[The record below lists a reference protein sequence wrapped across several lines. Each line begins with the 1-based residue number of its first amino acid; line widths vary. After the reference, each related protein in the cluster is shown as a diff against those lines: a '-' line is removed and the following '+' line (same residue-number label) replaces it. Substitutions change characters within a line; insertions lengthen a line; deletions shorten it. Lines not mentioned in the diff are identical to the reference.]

1 MKVKTG
7 KIKYSFVIIALIF
20 CVNIF
25 AQSKKVWINQAD
37 EFFGKRDYASALKY
51 YQKVLDDT
59 SVLAIEIIPYEVA
72 ISNQKLKDFQKE
84 IDTNRTVPILHYIH
98 HQQGM
103 CYRNTQDYKH
113 AVEKFGFTAEY
124 DSYPE
129 DRYFYGEAL
138 MKVNEHEKAITQF
151 ESFIKTERKIDSLTK
166 SAQLAMTGCYY
177 AINGSSTIKDV
188 EVTQLDTAIFN
199 RGTSSFAPMYW
210 ESEEKL
216 LFTSARAG
224 GVVLD
229 PVNQNSEFLCD
240 IYYSEKIDAETWGVA
255 QNFGRPVN
263 TGNNEAAACFNNRNV
278 MFFTKWSDEDRVN
291 QHIYLARMVAGKFF
305 EAMKLDT
312 SVNKKGYRS
321 IQPFVSMDGGT
332 LFFSSDRPGGK
343 GGLDIWKIDIDPSGM
358 PIGEAVNLG
367 DPVNSEMDEVTPFF
381 HEASSTLFFSSTGH
395 KSIGGLDVFKS
406 SYNRIDDLYG
416 MPKNLGLPINSPQ
429 DDAYMIWDSKLENGY
444 FSSDRE
450 ECDNGY
456 CYDIYKV
463 KNAPIRVFLE
473 GLVFDFDTDDII
485 PEAKLTFKDVR
496 FGFEPFEII
505 TDAEGFYSLELQRD
519 WELFIKAQKPSYFAD
534 AASVDATGITETTT
548 LIQDFTL
555 QRIPEGEI
563 EIEGIEYDFDSDN
576 LRPISMEVLD
586 KLFDFLEINDNLVV
600 EINSHTDAR
609 GSDKYNKDLSQ
620 RRAKSCVDYLIS
632 KGIPKERLIARGFG
646 ESDPA
651 ILLDENKM
659 PVLDENGERI
669 KLTEKYIDSR
679 HNNALEEKLHQK
691 NRRTA
696 FKVVGEGFVLE
707 SKG

>member
-1 MKVKTG
+1 MKSL
-7 KIKYSFVIIALIF
+7 ILNSFLLLIVGLVSLSSF
-20 CVNIF
+20 G
-25 AQSKKVWINQAD
+25 QSKKVWLNQAD
-37 EFFGKRDYASALKY
+37 EYYTAKDYASALKY
-51 YQKVLDDT
+51 YDMVMDDT
-59 SVLAIEIIPYEVA
+59 TILSVQVIPYE
-72 ISNQKLKDFQKE
+72 IDLSNQKLKN
-84 IDTNRTVPILHYIH
+84 IDKQIDSSRTVPILDYIN

-103 CYRNTQDYKH
+103 CYRNMQDYNH
-113 AVEKFGFTAEY
+113 AVAKFAETAGYE
-124 DSYPE
+124 SYPE
-129 DRYFYGEAL
+129 DAYFYGEAL

-151 ESFIKTERKIDSLTK
+151 ENFIKAERKIDSLTK

-177 AINGSSTIKDV
+177 ATNESSVINGVDV
-188 EVTQLDTAIFN
+188 EKLDSNIFN
-199 RGTSSFAPMYW
+199 KGTSSFAPMYW

-229 PVNQNSEFLCD
+229 PVKQNSEFLCD
-240 IYYSEKIDAETWGVA
+240 IYYSEKIDESTWGLA

-263 TGNNEAAACFNNRNV
+263 TGNNEAAGCFNNRNV
-278 MFFTKWSDEDRVN
+278 MFFTKWSDDDRVN

-305 EAMKLDT
+305 EAMKLDAA
-312 SVNKKGYRS
+312 VNLEGYRS
-321 IQPFVSMDGGT
+321 IQPFVSMDGST
-332 LFFSSDRPGGK
+332 LFFSSDRPGGL
-343 GGLDIWKIDIDPSGM
+343 GGLDIWKVDIDPSGM
-358 PIGEAVNLG
+358 PMGEAVNLG
-367 DPVNSEMDEVTPFF
+367 APVNSEMDEVTPFF
-381 HEASSTLFFSSTGH
+381 QESSSTLFFSSTGH
-395 KSIGGLDVFKS
+395 KSIGGLDIFKS
-406 SYNRIDDLYG
+406 SYNRTDELYG
-416 MPKNLGLPINSPQ
+416 MPKNLGQPINSPQ
-429 DDAYMIWDSKLENGY
+429 DDAYMIWDSKLEYGY

-450 ECDNGY
+450 ECEGGH

-473 GLVFDFDTDDII
+473 GLVFDYDTDDII
-485 PEAKLTFKDVR
+485 PDAKLSFKDVR
-496 FGFEPFEII
+496 FGFEPFEIM
-505 TDAEGFYSLELQRD
+505 TDADGFYSLELERD

-534 AASVDATGITETTT
+534 AASVDARGITETTT

-563 EIEGIEYDFDSDN
+563 EIEGFEYDFDSDN
-576 LRPISMEVLD
+576 LRPISMEVFD

-609 GSDKYNKDLSQ
+609 GSEKYNQDLSQ

-651 ILLDENKM
+651 ILLDANKKPM
-659 PVLDENGERI
+659 LDDKGEKI
-669 KLTEKYIDSR
+669 KLTEKYIDSQ
-679 HNNALEEKLHQK
+679 HNNVLETELHQK